1 RKSTMAEWAAAAG
14 RCARRRSPRP
24 EELSCAPVL
33 IGRGSLLE
41 EPIVERGV
49 SAGALEAC
57 ASLLDAVRS
66 DAEDLFVPARP
77 RAEGDPAYRLSVDPK
92 DDAGLRDLHRDLPGA
107 RGSQH
112 PRRRGVGCAQH
123 DDEVAPGWRAHQ
135 E

>member
-1 RKSTMAEWAAAAG
+1 MAERAAAAG

-24 EELSCAPVL
+24 EDLSCAPVL

-49 SAGALEAC
+49 AAGELEAG

-77 RAEGDPAYRLSVDPK
+77 RAEGDPADRLSVDPK
-92 DDAGLRDLHRDLPGA
+92 DDGGRRDSHRAPPGA
-107 RGSQH
+107 RR
-112 PRRRGVGCAQH
+112 PAR
-123 DDEVAPGWRAHQ
+123 P
-135 E
+135 